1 MRPAERAVVDALLP
15 SGACP
20 ELPLGAFDS
29 GFDSF
34 YTEFR
39 RVAPFALKAG
49 FRGALLAAIW
59 VSPLLIGRL
68 PPFTRLS
75 PDERELA
82 LETLGRSRL
91 YPLRQSL
98 LVLKAVLSF
107 HYGAVP
113 AVRAAVGGPK

>member
-20 ELPLGAFDS
+20 ELPLGAFES
-29 GFDSF
+29 GFDDF
-34 YTEFR
+34 YKEFQD
-39 RVAPFALKAG
+39 VAPFALKAG
-49 FRGALLAAIW
+49 FKGALLAAVW

-75 PDERELA
+75 TDDRERA
-82 LETLGRSRL
+82 LETLGRSSV

-107 HYGAVP
+107 HYGAHP